1 LHKSYTW
8 PQERTELVQNA
19 KAPGQMARR
28 IVLVV
33 KAVISPDDLSQ
44 VTFQIYW
51 DLPPTAAYNPTT
63 CSSVPAFSISNFS
76 CCSLRG
82 CTSWFTWNS
91 ASSFFSWASA
101 C

>member
-44 VTFQIYW
+44 VTFQIY
-51 DLPPTAAYNPTT
+51 
-63 CSSVPAFSISNFS
+63 
-76 CCSLRG
+76 
-82 CTSWFTWNS
+82 
-91 ASSFFSWASA
+91 
-101 C
+101 